1 MYSRY
6 NLKITGVVR
15 RVIKYAREIIIYES
29 EKLKMDLEIGRNTT
43 FNKLQLDNK
52 IMRYVV
58 SDIFKSAFKRRFKF
72 ESKKVVFPLTRR
84 RPIFAL
90 FYFLRWK

>member
-1 MYSRY
+1 
-6 NLKITGVVR
+6 
-15 RVIKYAREIIIYES
+15 
-29 EKLKMDLEIGRNTT
+29 MDLEIGRNTT
-43 FNKLQLDNK
+43 FNKLQLGNK

>member
-1 MYSRY
+1 
-6 NLKITGVVR
+6 
-15 RVIKYAREIIIYES
+15 
-29 EKLKMDLEIGRNTT
+29 MDLEIGRNTT
-43 FNKLQLDNK
+43 FNKLQLGNK

-84 RPIFAL
+84 RPIFVL